1 MQFSLL
7 YNQGQSII
15 RTEHFKFF
23 RHGIND
29 ALICYL
35 KKSEKFLTYNEIF
48 KYFSSKYDFDYKN
61 YQFFKIF
68 YLSSENSFSNEY
80 NKSIIPVIKY
90 VIDLYE
96 YLSNIDFSEIE
107 NSLKKEEYI
116 IMDL

>member
-80 NKSIIPVIKY
+80 TVKVVLEPPPPSRERSIFLGGG
-90 VIDLYE
+90 D
-96 YLSNIDFSEIE
+96 
-107 NSLKKEEYI
+107 YI
-116 IMDL
+116 STPIL